1 MTRQM
6 YLTDNQWYALRDLVQ
21 SNTDTVGWNY
31 DTGDHI
37 ETFIE
42 YVANNFGVVYN
53 EESAPRQGVL
63 YWGRISF
70 PTDIDYTLFILKYSG
85 TAFEWLLNKD
95 FECLSV

>member
-53 EESAPRQGVL
+53 EESAPCQGVL
-63 YWGRISF
+63 YWGCISF
-70 PTDIDYTLFILKYSG
+70 PTDIDYTLFVLKYSG

>member
-6 YLTDNQWYALRDLVQ
+6 YLTENQWYALRDLVQ

-31 DTGDHI
+31 DKGDHI

-63 YWGRISF
+63 YWGCISF
-70 PTDIDYTLFILKYSG
+70 PTDIDYTLFVLKYSG
-85 TAFEWLLNKD
+85 TAFEWFLNKD

>member
-21 SNTDTVGWNY
+21 SSTDTWGW
-31 DTGDHI
+31 DFDAGDHI
-37 ETFIE
+37 DGFIE
-42 YVANNFGVVYN
+42 FMMDNFGVVYN
-53 EESAPRQGVL
+53 EEPAPRQGVL
-63 YWGRISF
+63 YWGCISF
-70 PTDIDYTLFILKYSG
+70 PTDRDYTLFVLKYSG